1 MSDWAW
7 RGAGDIKSGLKTG
20 EKDGAFD
27 GLRSRTGML
36 HYLVK
41 TYEAVLFWTH
51 GGGH

>member
-1 MSDWAW
+1 MVLEA
-7 RGAGDIKSGLKTG
+7 A
-20 EKDGAFD
+20 
-27 GLRSRTGML
+27 LRFIAGML